1 MCETAFATTTPAL
14 TLEPPPPSLFS
25 RLGSRR
31 RRLWELSRESHCPVI
46 GVCLPLPL
54 LRKLVG
60 KALSQTAPLGD
71 YDLHVGAVNA
81 CTRRNRLS
89 DLLQEELDRRYATV
103 IRRYKAAKTSEALES
118 LWQEAVDEGDVAGPF
133 WATLTHPRCT
143 PVLELALC
151 REMHMLQHQAGATT
165 RVERSRFE
173 ALMQENAA
181 LLRELGKVQ
190 ERCTRLV
197 TEKTQELERLRQELM
212 QARAALL
219 CRDTTIAC
227 LRSDLAEVRETL
239 PELEPRLQLK
249 RKLNAEKAHTKAL
262 EQQLAALRQELSRAQ
277 AELAASRQHRSKAPA
292 CAEACP
298 SAGQPSPR
306 VAAEPKL
313 QDKTVLC
320 VGGRSGNVT
329 DYRSIIERIGGRFV
343 HHDGG
348 LEDNLG
354 QLDANLAAA
363 DLVICQTGCISHKA
377 YWRVKD
383 HCKRTG
389 KRCVFVD
396 NPSVSALART
406 LFPRLEENEAAKN
419 ATEDANPH

>member
-1 MCETAFATTTPAL
+1 
-14 TLEPPPPSLFS
+14 
-25 RLGSRR
+25 
-31 RRLWELSRESHCPVI
+31 
-46 GVCLPLPL
+46 
-54 LRKLVG
+54 
-60 KALSQTAPLGD
+60 
-71 YDLHVGAVNA
+71 
-81 CTRRNRLS
+81 
-89 DLLQEELDRRYATV
+89 V

-173 ALMQENAA
+173 ALMQENAT

-249 RKLNAEKAHTKAL
+249 RKLNAEKPIPRRSSSNWP
-262 EQQLAALRQELSRAQ
+262 QLAA
-277 AELAASRQHRSKAPA
+277 KN
-292 CAEACP
+292 
-298 SAGQPSPR
+298 SAGPRPNSPHHGSTGAKRRPVAERVSVCRATLAPPSP
-306 VAAEPKL
+306 PS
-313 QDKTVLC
+313 
-320 VGGRSGNVT
+320 RS
-329 DYRSIIERIGGRFV
+329 YRTR
-343 HHDGG
+343 
-348 LEDNLG
+348 
-354 QLDANLAAA
+354 
-363 DLVICQTGCISHKA
+363 
-377 YWRVKD
+377 
-383 HCKRTG
+383 
-389 KRCVFVD
+389 
-396 NPSVSALART
+396 PSSA
-406 LFPRLEENEAAKN
+406 
-419 ATEDANPH
+419 